1 MFHVKHSAT
10 TTSCS
15 RQPKPYKTHGTRR
28 FLPPAC
34 PQIPALPT
42 AYLCASAVQCFAQC
56 KNTRSSLSAARFI
69 GILPE
74 MPVRRETCPIYNNV
88 ENNAKN
94 VRKQRPK
101 RPKTAVRSSRK
112 RRQNM
117 RVKPL
122 LFTPETREFCMDPLP
137 VCDRNPRPLYP
148 SADGRTRRFSV
159 GGIKIFHLQKVCF
172 RNRLYIIN

>member
-42 AYLCASAVQCFAQC
+42 AYLCASLPCSVLNCAETPVLPLPPQDASAFA
-56 KNTRSSLSAARFI
+56 KTS
-69 GILPE
+69 
-74 MPVRRETCPIYNNV
+74 VRRETCSIYNKE

-94 VRKQRPK
+94 IRKQASETLGNGGGCARE
-101 RPKTAVRSSRK
+101 
-112 RRQNM
+112 
-117 RVKPL
+117 PL
-122 LFTPETREFCMDPLP
+122 LAAARNRAEKSRRCCRSARKFAPALP
-137 VCDRNPRPLYP
+137 ARRPQNPVFFRRRNKNFY
-148 SADGRTRRFSV
+148 
-159 GGIKIFHLQKVCF
+159 LQKVCF